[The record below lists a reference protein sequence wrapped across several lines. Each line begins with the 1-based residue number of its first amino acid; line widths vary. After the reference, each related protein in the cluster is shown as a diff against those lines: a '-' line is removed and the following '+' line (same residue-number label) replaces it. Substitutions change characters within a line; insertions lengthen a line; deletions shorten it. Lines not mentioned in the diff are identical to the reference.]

1 MARELTWH
9 ERRAINLRL
18 QRRDGQLKRS
28 RPNPSTGIAAAPGSV
43 PAPHACDDDTPPAH
57 EPLQAGADDDFP
69 QPLKGFD
76 YSFGAVG

>member
-1 MARELTWH
+1 MARELSWH

-18 QRRDGQLKRS
+18 QRRDGQLERS
-28 RPNPSTGIAAAPGSV
+28 RPNPSTGVATAPGSL
-43 PAPHACDDDTPPAH
+43 PAAQSGDDTPPAH
-57 EPLQAGADDDFP
+57 EPSQAGADDDFP

>member
-1 MARELTWH
+1 MARELSWH

-28 RPNPSTGIAAAPGSV
+28 RPNPSTGMAASPGSL
-43 PAPHACDDDTPPAH
+43 PAPQAGDETPPA
-57 EPLQAGADDDFP
+57 PATSQRGADDDFP